1 MKRRF
6 WISILA
12 QLALVIMLP
21 VVLARTGLSARQL
34 LIGTSV
40 WFAAVVLWS
49 TLGPSSFFELGQAQS
64 DENRVYFRLRL
75 FLSAFH
81 LRVARTACGR
91 DIQAHNEMI
100 LRQEFECN
108 GDFSTVVHRA
118 PCHY

>member
-12 QLALVIMLP
+12 QLALVIMLA

-49 TLGPSSFFELGQAQS
+49 TLGPSSFFLSLGKR
-64 DENRVYFRLRL
+64 NRMKTAFIFAFGYFFQLFIFGWLAPLAAGIYRLTMR
-75 FLSAFH
+75 
-81 LRVARTACGR
+81 
-91 DIQAHNEMI
+91 
-100 LRQEFECN
+100 
-108 GDFSTVVHRA
+108 
-118 PCHY
+118 